1 MANTIQFT
9 SPPLKVTDVS
19 TADVPTT
26 TDGSI
31 KFELITND
39 GTGGAS
45 MDVYVSLSPRSVA
58 VLKSDG
64 SFADYDDGETGYK
77 LTSGA
82 DGKLEFYYAS
92 HTQAII
98 EPIVRLWNERA
109 ELPDNMPPHLVFIDN
124 SKSIDAKWGPVDAT
138 QNEDGKLVVA
148 ASQDF
153 VSVTLPQTCT
163 TDYGNRP
170 EALVALQVNDDIYV
184 KSMRELST
192 EGFKIPPDTLRYDTY
207 NSFVYMI
214 YNALAAENGMILA
227 LLTVR
232 ADDVNPPAATQY
244 RNLDNA
250 AYLANH
256 TGVINDATITNN
268 FSIKIPALGGS
279 LPFVKGDILKIKCYV
294 NAYHYETMEP
304 NSNVVESDDHTLDG
318 SDFNGELIVPIP
330 APRFAGF
337 CAGQDTG
344 IHLGT
349 VRVDYVIRDPNTN
362 KTKAMPKHTPEL
374 AINVGLGRS
383 HKQ

>member
-1 MANTIQFT
+1 
-9 SPPLKVTDVS
+9 
-19 TADVPTT
+19 
-26 TDGSI
+26 
-31 KFELITND
+31 
-39 GTGGAS
+39 
-45 MDVYVSLSPRSVA
+45 
-58 VLKSDG
+58 
-64 SFADYDDGETGYK
+64 
-77 LTSGA
+77 
-82 DGKLEFYYAS
+82 
-92 HTQAII
+92 
-98 EPIVRLWNERA
+98 
-109 ELPDNMPPHLVFIDN
+109 
-124 SKSIDAKWGPVDAT
+124 
-138 QNEDGKLVVA
+138 
-148 ASQDF
+148 
-153 VSVTLPQTCT
+153 
-163 TDYGNRP
+163 
-170 EALVALQVNDDIYV
+170 
-184 KSMRELST
+184 
-192 EGFKIPPDTLRYDTY
+192 
-207 NSFVYMI
+207 
-214 YNALAAENGMILA
+214 MILA

-362 KTKAMPKHTPEL
+362 KTKAMPKHTQSSQSTWDS
-374 AINVGLGRS
+374 ADHTNNKRS
-383 HKQ
+383 FQAHRIFCEIRNFSIWGGARKTTTVLILVPS